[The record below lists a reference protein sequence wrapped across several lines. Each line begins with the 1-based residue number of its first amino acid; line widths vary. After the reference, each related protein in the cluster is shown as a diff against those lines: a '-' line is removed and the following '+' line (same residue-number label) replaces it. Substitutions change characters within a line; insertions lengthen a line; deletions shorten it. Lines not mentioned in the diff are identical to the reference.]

1 MQRTLPANSETNN
14 EGETAPGSWK
24 TNLHRARRSKL
35 VLAVVLIIVALT
47 GFLAAAYTFH
57 LFGLGT
63 VSCSSH
69 PTNAPNSAYFVVVM
83 ADEGMNIGFNGSKFH
98 SGPWPLLNV
107 TLGTNVIIHVVN
119 NDTVEPHGFAIT
131 SYFNKGLILR
141 PGECSDVAFN
151 ANQLGSYR
159 VYCFINCSIHVKMQS
174 GEINVNP

>member
-1 MQRTLPANSETNN
+1 MQLTLPVNSETNN
-14 EGETAPGSWK
+14 EDETAAGSWK
-24 TNLHRARRSKL
+24 ANLLRARHSKS
-35 VLAVVLIIVALT
+35 VLAVLLIVIVLA
-47 GFLAAAYTFH
+47 GFFTTAYTFH

-63 VSCSSH
+63 ISCASH

-98 SGPWPLLNV
+98 SGFWPIMNV
-107 TLGTNVIIHVVN
+107 TVGTNVIIHVVN

-141 PGECSDVAFN
+141 PGECSDVTFN
-151 ANQLGSYR
+151 ASRQGSYR
-159 VYCFINCSIHVKMQS
+159 FYCWINCSIHVLMQS